1 MMDDQSFEKIETICA
16 KGEDLAEQECY
27 EQAIEEYK
35 KALELVP
42 EPKYD
47 YEASVWIYAA
57 IGDAYFMLDEYE
69 KALDAFIQARKCYGG
84 LESSFV
90 LLRAGECYFEL
101 EEFDKAREA
110 LTGTFML
117 EGEEIFESENEKY
130 LMAIADLV
138 Q

>member
-47 YEASVWIYAA
+47 DEASVWIYAA

-69 KALDAFIQARKCYGG
+69 KALMRLFRQENATA
-84 LESSFV
+84 V
-90 LLRAGECYFEL
+90 LKALLYF
-101 EEFDKAREA
+101 
-110 LTGTFML
+110 
-117 EGEEIFESENEKY
+117 
-130 LMAIADLV
+130 
-138 Q
+138 